1 MRDDTTRLI
10 DILDSISIIEKYNS
24 VDLSQLNELEFQGV
38 IRCLEVIGE
47 ACRYLSQE
55 IKSKHSEI
63 PWRAI
68 SDMRNILIHQYFEVD
83 EESVENVI
91 KNHLPKLKET
101 INKIIKSPTQS

>member
-1 MRDDTTRLI
+1 M
-10 DILDSISIIEKYNS
+10 
-24 VDLSQLNELEFQGV
+24 
-38 IRCLEVIGE
+38 IGE